1 MSGAFGGRKRVR
13 VSDSLELEFKLPC
26 KDWELNLGLLQ
37 EQQVLLSAESAV
49 QSP

>member
-1 MSGAFGGRKRVR
+1 MSGAFGGRKW
-13 VSDSLELEFKLPC
+13 VSDSLELDFKLPC

-37 EQQVLLSAESAV
+37 EQQLLLSAESAV